1 MNTRIRFRAVILGLV
16 IGLVLCGLAPFN
28 NAYLRST
35 PLAGGHF
42 PLAPFF
48 VLIWLTIGLAA
59 TARILKRPPFLN
71 GLELITG
78 WVIMVVMSGIG
89 FTGLVRTFFI
99 NLTAPMRFAGPSN
112 RWDPVLTP
120 LLPEAW
126 FPQSSQ
132 AVELLYNG
140 LEQGRNLSLTEI
152 ATRIPWQA
160 WIGPLLTWTVFILLA
175 YMVMFCLTTLFSRQ
189 WVVNER
195 VNFPLLRVPQLML
208 EAFDQQRLGA
218 FLSDRYLLTGMG
230 MVIFLHLLNGLS
242 AHYPSVPQLPTLI
255 LAGSYFPETGL
266 FSGFH
271 KLKMYVYPA
280 FIGFAFLTT
289 RQISFSFWVFFLLG
303 GLLFGLLGTFGLQI
317 PDAALGVTFG
327 PTMARPE
334 EAQMIGAFFIFF
346 LFLIWLARF
355 HLRDTA
361 GQLFLPWRFPSPSS
375 DVEWFPARY
384 GLLGALLGLGG
395 LVGWSTLFGM
405 GMLPGLTLFL
415 TFFMVLL
422 VATRIVC
429 QGGIPY
435 FTLTAAPTDGILAL
449 FGSRFFS
456 ATGLLMA
463 AVMQKVLF
471 VDLRES
477 LMPSLMHAAKTGER
491 GSNRGW
497 IGIGIAVALISA
509 VAVSFISMLVLCHKY
524 GIRELDLDWATRT
537 TLNVYGNA
545 QRLIEIPSETRH
557 WVVVFGTVG
566 AVVMLVLT
574 LCYNRFYWWPLHPLG
589 YLMAYSS
596 AMRILWFS
604 FFLGWLC
611 NTLCLR
617 YGGTQLF
624 RRVRLLFIGF
634 IIGDFLM
641 GGGWA
646 VIGLLTGISYQ
657 VLPS

>member
-1 MNTRIRFRAVILGLV
+1 MNTIRLRAVILGVTL
-16 IGLVLCGLAPFN
+16 GLVLCGLTPFN
-28 NAYLRST
+28 NAYLRAT

-48 VLIWLTIGLAA
+48 VLIWLTLLLAGV
-59 TARILKRPPFLN
+59 ARITKRAPLLS
-71 GLELITG
+71 GMELLTG
-78 WVIMVVMSGIG
+78 WVLMVVVSGIG

-99 NLTAPMRFAGPSN
+99 NLTAPFRFASPAN
-112 RWDPVLTP
+112 RWDTELTP
-120 LLPEAW
+120 LLPQAW
-126 FPQSSQ
+126 YRGSKD

-140 LEQGRNLSLTEI
+140 LETGRDMGVLEILS
-152 ATRIPWQA
+152 AIPWQA
-160 WIGPLLTWTVFILLA
+160 WTWPLLTWGVFILLS
-175 YMVMFCLTTLFSRQ
+175 YLVMFCLTTLFSRQ
-189 WVVNER
+189 WVTNER

-208 EAFDQQRLGA
+208 EAFDQQRFGE
-218 FLSDRYLLTGMG
+218 FLLNRYLLSGMIAV
-230 MVIFLHLLNGLS
+230 MLLHLLNGLH
-242 AHYPSVPQLPTLI
+242 AYYPSVPQLPTLL
-255 LAGSYFPETGL
+255 LAGPYFPETGL

-271 KLKMYVYPA
+271 KLKMYIYPA

-289 RQISFSFWVFFLLG
+289 RQISFSFWVFFLFG
-303 GLLFGLLGTFGLQI
+303 GLLFGILGTLGLQV
-317 PDAALGVTFG
+317 PDAALGTTFG
-327 PTMARPE
+327 PTMSRPE
-334 EAQMIGAFFIFF
+334 EAQMIGAFLIFF

-361 GQLFLPWRFPSPSS
+361 GQLFMPGRFPAPPS

-384 GLLGALLGLGG
+384 AFGGCLLGLAG
-395 LVGWSTLFGM
+395 LVGFAVFFGM
-405 GMLPGLTLFL
+405 GILPGLLLFL
-415 TFFMVLL
+415 AFFMVML

-429 QGGIPY
+429 QGGVPY
-435 FTLTAAPTDGILAL
+435 FTLTAAPTDGLLSL

-477 LMPSLMHAAKTGER
+477 LMPSLMHATKTGER
-491 GSNRGW
+491 TSGRGMLGIS
-497 IGIGIAVALISA
+497 IGVALILA
-509 VAVSFISMLVLCHKY
+509 VIVSFVSMLVVCHKY

-537 TLNVYGNA
+537 TLNVYQNA
-545 QRLIEIPSETRH
+545 QRLIEIPSGTRE
-557 WVVVFGTVG
+557 WVVIFASVG
-566 AVVMLVLT
+566 AVVMLALT
-574 LCYNRFYWWPLHPLG
+574 LCYNRFYWWPLHPIG
-589 YLMAYSS
+589 YLLAYSS

-617 YGGTQLF
+617 YGGTLLF
-624 RRVRLLFIGF
+624 RKVRFLFIGF

-646 VIGLLTGISYQ
+646 LIGLFTGISYQ